1 MYAPPRLCM
10 ISLLLV
16 AGLAGCQTAKPISM
30 SVSAVPTAK
39 GVQYGDALAPQRAAG
54 EDIPPLKGQKMVTV
68 RTYGVAGKSDG
79 QFASQTELEGIDCAL
94 ESEGYH
100 ASVKTPAE
108 IKVPDYGYASRPV
121 SVHCQAPGY
130 KTGFASVQPYDK
142 TSAERLDAASNN
154 GLVGI
159 VAVALIDAA
168 TDKKKHDYN
177 YRPVM
182 VTMNR
187 IGCEKE
193 KSGCR

>member
-1 MYAPPRLCM
+1 MYALPSIRM

-30 SVSAVPTAK
+30 SVAATPTAK
-39 GVQYGDALAPQRAAG
+39 GVPYGDALAPQRAAG
-54 EDIPPLKGQKMVTV
+54 EDIPALKGQKIVTV
-68 RTYGVAGKSDG
+68 RTYGYAGKSDA
-79 QFASQTELEGIDCAL
+79 QFTTRTEIEGIDCAL
-94 ESEGYH
+94 ESEGYR
-100 ASVKTPAE
+100 ASVKSPAE

-130 KTGFASVQPYDK
+130 KPGYASAQPYDK
-142 TSAERLDAASNN
+142 TTAERLDAGSNN
-154 GLVGI
+154 GLVGL

-168 TDKKKHDYN
+168 TDKKKHDYA
-177 YRPVM
+177 YRQVD